1 MHITLV
7 IDTTKDDLQDIA
19 ESLVRMASAMAGA
32 ESTVKVSVDTSDL
45 QKIVDSLGDATL
57 TGTFTMP
64 EQLTP
69 VIVAPPPPRV
79 PIVLPPEFDQNDGG
93 EPDLDVETDD
103 AGNVSSVTTSVS
115 LPLTA
120 PPPPAVSFGM
130 SVPNVPPAT
139 PAPLGPAVVAELD
152 ARRLPW
158 DGRIHAANRAKTI
171 GGQWKYKRGA
181 EKEMIAA
188 VEAEHGFVP
197 PLVSAPPAATP
208 APTAAVAAPTAPPPP
223 VPTAGIAAPAAVAPS
238 AIDFRGLMQ
247 KIVTATNAK
256 KLTDDQTAAA
266 MASVGLGVQDFAALI
281 DKPALIETVNAA
293 IDRVLAA

>member
-7 IDTTKDDLQDIA
+7 IDTTKDDLQEVA
-19 ESLVRMASAMAGA
+19 QSLLRMAGVVDA
-32 ESTVKVSVDTSDL
+32 EQTVKVSVDTSDL
-45 QKIVDSLGDATL
+45 QRIIDNLGEVSSE
-57 TGTFTMP
+57 P
-64 EQLTP
+64 SP
-69 VIVAPPPPRV
+69 VAAPPPPPPSRA

-93 EPDLDVETDD
+93 APDLDVETDD
-103 AGNVSSVTTSVS
+103 AGNVTSLTTAVS
-115 LPLTA
+115 LPLA
-120 PPPPAVSFGM
+120 PPPPPPVPY
-130 SVPNVPPAT
+130 SVPVSSVPPAT
-139 PAPLGPAVVAELD
+139 PAPPGPAVVAELD

-171 GGQWKYKRGA
+171 GGQWKYKRGV
-181 EKEMIAA
+181 EKETVAA

-197 PLVSAPPAATP
+197 AAGSPAPLASTPPAATP
-208 APTAAVAAPTAPPPP
+208 APTAAATAPTAPPRPA
-223 VPTAGIAAPAAVAPS
+223 PTAGIAAPAAVVPS

-266 MASVGLGVQDFAALI
+266 MAAVGLGVQDFAALI
-281 DKPALIETVNAA
+281 DKPTMIETVNAA